1 MPLLQEKDRSEI
13 KKILDQMDK
22 PVKIVN
28 FTQKFECDSCQET
41 RELIEEL
48 AALSGKLS
56 VEVHDF
62 VENKDQVAQYN
73 IDKIP
78 ATVLVGDKDYG
89 IRFYGIPSGY
99 EFATL
104 LEDIVM
110 VSKRDSGLAEDSRKK
125 LAALTTPLH
134 LQVFTTP
141 T

>member
-1 MPLLQEKDRSEI
+1 MSLLRENDRAEI
-13 KKILDQMDK
+13 IKQFAALDQ
-22 PVKIVN
+22 PVKIIN
-28 FTQKFECDSCQET
+28 FTQKFECASCQET

-78 ATVLVGDKDYG
+78 ATVLVGDKDHG

>member
-1 MPLLQEKDRSEI
+1 MQLQERERNEI
-13 KKILDQMDK
+13 KKMLAAMQQ

-41 RELIEEL
+41 RELMEEL
-48 AALSGKLS
+48 AALSDKLS

-62 VENKDQVAQYN
+62 IEDKEQVTKYN
-73 IDKIP
+73 LDKIP
-78 ATVLVGDKDYG
+78 ATVLIGDRDYG
-89 IRFYGIPSGY
+89 IRFYGTPSGY

-104 LEDIVM
+104 LEDLVM
-110 VSKRDSGLAEDSRKK
+110 VSKRDSGLADDSRKK

>member
-1 MPLLQEKDRSEI
+1 MPLLQEKARVEAKKFLDR
-13 KKILDQMDK
+13 MDR
-22 PVKIVN
+22 PVKIIN

-41 RELIEEL
+41 RELMEEL
-48 AALSGKLS
+48 AALYGKLS

-62 VENKDQVAQYN
+62 VENKDQVAKYN

-78 ATVLVGDKDYG
+78 ATVLLGDKDYG

-104 LEDIVM
+104 LEDLVM
-110 VSKRDSGLAEDSRKK
+110 VSKRDSGLSDDSRQK
-125 LAALTTPLH
+125 LAALTAPLH

>member
-1 MPLLQEKDRSEI
+1 MSLLRENDRAAIIEQFAA
-13 KKILDQMDK
+13 LDQ
-22 PVKIVN
+22 PVKIIN

>member
-1 MPLLQEKDRSEI
+1 MVLQERERNEI
-13 KKILDQMDK
+13 KKRLAAMQQ

-41 RELIEEL
+41 RELMEEL
-48 AALSGKLS
+48 AALSDKLS
-56 VEVHDF
+56 LEVHDL
-62 VENKDQVAQYN
+62 VEAKDQAAMYN

-78 ATVLVGDKDYG
+78 ATVLVGEKDYG

-104 LEDIVM
+104 LDDLVM
-110 VSKRDSGLAEDSRKK
+110 VSKRDSGLADDSRKK

>member
-1 MPLLQEKDRSEI
+1 MSLLRENDRAAIIEQFAA
-13 KKILDQMDK
+13 LDQ
-22 PVKIVN
+22 PVKIIN

-56 VEVHDF
+56 VEIHDF
-62 VENKDQVAQYN
+62 VENKDQVAKYN
-73 IDKIP
+73 VDKIP

>member
-1 MPLLQEKDRSEI
+1 MPLLQEKARVEA
-13 KKILDQMDK
+13 KKILDRMDK
-22 PVKIVN
+22 PAKIIN

-41 RELIEEL
+41 RELMEEL

-62 VENKDQVAQYN
+62 VENKDQVAKYN

-78 ATVLVGDKDYG
+78 ATVLLGDKDYG

-104 LEDIVM
+104 LEDLVM
-110 VSKRDSGLAEDSRKK
+110 VSKRDSGLSNDSRQK
-125 LAALTTPLH
+125 LAALTAPLH

>member
-1 MPLLQEKDRSEI
+1 MSLLRENDRAAII
-13 KKILDQMDK
+13 KQFTALDQ
-22 PVKIVN
+22 PVKIIN

-62 VENKDQVAQYN
+62 VENKDQVAKYN

-104 LEDIVM
+104 LEDLVM

-125 LAALTTPLH
+125 LAALTMPLH

>member
-1 MPLLQEKDRSEI
+1 MSLFRENERSEI
-13 KKILDQMDK
+13 KKIFAALDQ
-22 PVKIVN
+22 PVKIIN

-56 VEVHDF
+56 VEIHDF
-62 VENKDQVAQYN
+62 VENKDQVAKYN
-73 IDKIP
+73 VDKIP
-78 ATVLVGDKDYG
+78 ATVLLGDKDYG

-104 LEDIVM
+104 LADIVM

>member
-1 MPLLQEKDRSEI
+1 MSLFRENERSEI
-13 KKILDQMDK
+13 KKIFAALDQ
-22 PVKIVN
+22 PVKIIN

-56 VEVHDF
+56 VEIHDF
-62 VENKDQVAQYN
+62 VENKDQVAKYN
-73 IDKIP
+73 VDKIP
-78 ATVLVGDKDYG
+78 ATVLLGDKDYG